1 MFYYLKM
8 PNKTMKIFLLT
19 AVITMSLIACQS
31 SQQKEGSPDTPSA
44 DSLQSTSEIND
55 ALAKDTGWVSLF
67 DGQTLKGWHGYG
79 KSGAGSAWDVD
90 SGAIHLNSSA
100 KKAPENGGD
109 LVSDNE
115 FENFDFKLDWKISK
129 AGNSGII
136 FLVQEDTTKYKET
149 YYTGLEMQ
157 VLDDKG
163 HPDRKLPSHRA
174 GSLYDLIPAKA
185 GAVKPWGEWN
195 HAEIKLNNGKLDLY
209 LNDVNVVSTTLWD
222 DNWKKM
228 VAKSK
233 FKEWPDF
240 GTFKKGHIALQD
252 HGNDVWYRNIMIKKL

>member
-1 MFYYLKM
+1 
-8 PNKTMKIFLLT
+8 MKILLLNVSI
-19 AVITMSLIACQS
+19 AISITACQS
-31 SQQKEGSPDTPSA
+31 SQQKSPSPDT
-44 DSLQSTSEIND
+44 QSTDTTQSTAAINS
-55 ALAKDTGWVSLF
+55 ALAKDTGWISLF
-67 DGQTLKGWHGYG
+67 DGQSLKGWHSYG
-79 KSGAGSAWDVD
+79 KTAPASVWNVD

-100 KKAPENGGD
+100 KKSSPTQGNDD
-109 LVSDNE
+109 LVSDDE
-115 FENFDFKLDWKISK
+115 FENFDLKLDWKISK

-149 YYTGLEMQ
+149 WHTGLEMQ
-157 VLDDKG
+157 VLDNAG
-163 HPDRKLPSHRA
+163 HPDRKTPSHRA
-174 GSLYDLIPAKA
+174 GSLYDLIQAKE
-185 GAVKPWGEWN
+185 GAAKPWGQWN

>member
-1 MFYYLKM
+1 M
-8 PNKTMKIFLLT
+8 KTLLLT
-19 AVITMSLIACQS
+19 TAITIILVACQS
-31 SQQKEGSPDTPSA
+31 SQQKEGSSDTSSA
-44 DSLQSTSEIND
+44 DSLQSTSAMND
-55 ALAKDTGWVSLF
+55 ALAKDTGWISLF
-67 DGQTLKGWHGYG
+67 DGQSLKGWHSYG
-79 KSGAGSAWDVD
+79 ETTTGSRWDVD
-90 SGAIHLNSSA
+90 SSAIHLNSSA
-100 KKAPENGGD
+100 KKSSPAQGNDD
-109 LVSDNE
+109 LVSDDE
-115 FENFDFKLDWKISK
+115 YENFDLKLDWKISK

-136 FLVQEDTTKYKET
+136 FLVHDDTTKYKET
-149 YYTGLEMQ
+149 YFTGLEMQ

-228 VAKSK
+228 LAKSK

-240 GTFKKGHIALQD
+240 GTYKKGHIALQD
-252 HGNDVWYRNIMIKKL
+252 HGNDVWYKNIMIKKL

>member
-1 MFYYLKM
+1 M
-8 PNKTMKIFLLT
+8 KTLLLT
-19 AVITMSLIACQS
+19 AGIAMSMVACQS
-31 SQQKEGSPDTPSA
+31 SQQKTNSSDTAQTA
-44 DSLQSTSEIND
+44 DSSQSTSAINS

-67 DGQTLKGWHGYG
+67 DGQSLNGWHSYG
-79 KSGAGSAWDVD
+79 KSSPASIWGID
-90 SGAIHLNSSA
+90 SGAIHLNSA
-100 KKAPENGGD
+100 KKDTSMHGNDD
-109 LVSDNE
+109 LVSDDE
-115 FENFDFKLDWKISK
+115 YENFDLKLDWKISK

-136 FLVQEDTTKYKET
+136 FLVHEDTTKYKET
-149 YYTGLEMQ
+149 YETGLEMQ

-222 DNWKKM
+222 DNWKQM
-228 VAKSK
+228 LAKSK
-233 FKEWPDF
+233 FKAWPDF